1 MAEVS
6 FGKKEGAA
14 PAPVVEV
21 VKTPTPVEGVTVD
34 SKNTYSVPAAPAQ
47 TAVAPR
53 GLVLGDTVPSF
64 DQIILPRL
72 NIVQGVGKLKDSF
85 PQGALVYNQNL
96 VLFTP
101 PDIDHQSGNIR
112 RAGSPPVVMT
122 VLGFRP
128 TRYVERV
135 IGGSRGQI
143 CNTEAEVRA
152 AGGTTDWN
160 EHKLKEASG
169 MKLFQLL
176 AEALVA
182 IEKPAGVVDDDSV
195 FVYPVGDKKFALA
208 LWGMKGS
215 VYTAAA
221 KRVFQTQRAIGCLRG
236 GYPTMNFNVTTR
248 LEKWPNGNSSWIP
261 ICLPFQKSTPEVMA
275 FVADVLGGGITP
287 APATEGA
294 DDAE

>member
-1 MAEVS
+1 MAEVV

-14 PAPVVEV
+14 PAPVTEV

-34 SKNTYSVPAAPAQ
+34 SKNTYSVPATIAPAV
-47 TAVAPR
+47 VAPR

-85 PQGALVYNQNL
+85 PQGALIYNQQL
-96 VLFTP
+96 PIFTP

-112 RAGSPPVVMT
+112 RAGTPPVVIT

-152 AGGTTDWN
+152 SGGTTDWN
-160 EHKLKEASG
+160 EHKLKESSG

-182 IEKPAGVVDDDSV
+182 IERPAHCADDDSV

-261 ICLPFQKSTPEVMA
+261 ICLPFHKSTPEVIA
-275 FVADVLGGGITP
+275 FVADVLGGSITP
-287 APATEGA
+287 APAAGGA
-294 DDAE
+294 EEAE